1 MTQLYPTRAAPAE
14 STWPTTLSGPGTADL
29 AALADL
35 IGRPTLR
42 TADLTEPN
50 QPSTVDAAGGVRPGA
65 SLGGLPGGSPV
76 RDTPSEPPPA
86 HALSAHVNAA
96 VRPTRDRAD

>member
-1 MTQLYPTRAAPAE
+1 MTQLYPIPAAPAE
-14 STWPTTLSGPGTADL
+14 STGPTSLSGPGTADL

-42 TADLTEPN
+42 AANLTAPN
-50 QPSTVDAAGGVRPGA
+50 QPSTVDGMSGVRPGA
-65 SLGGLPGGSPV
+65 SLGGLPGASPV
-76 RDTPSEPPPA
+76 RDTPSEPPPNRSV
-86 HALSAHVNAA
+86 SAHVNAT